1 MSQKVKTH
9 GNGSGYVYK
18 RGKTYTAC
26 KVIGWKTVVNNG
38 VSKQVPVRIY
48 KGGFPTKRAAY
59 DYIPQMEDTKNK
71 RIHTLAT
78 LWETYSNGE
87 MMKISKSKQGHYK
100 TANKKLQDIA
110 YTDIAN
116 LTIDDLQRIIDEK
129 TSSYYPA
136 KDIKNLLSHL
146 YDLAIAQQAVTINL
160 SEYLTLPD
168 LNETEAIPF
177 SEEEIKKLQDA
188 FHKGDTFTGYVLVMI
203 YTGMM
208 PGELFDLKTELID
221 LETQMIFG
229 AGKKTKQ
236 RKVSPIILPDAVLPI
251 FKQLIPLSKDGKL
264 LPMCRETFY
273 DEFARMKTRHQLNPE
288 LKPYS
293 CRHTTATALK
303 MARVDKETIKDIMR
317 HANVRMTEHYM
328 HGIDADRLVGAANLI
343 DFTEKG
349 NKKRGA

>member
-1 MSQKVKTH
+1 MNIFEELTA
-9 GNGSGYVYK
+9 
-18 RGKTYTAC
+18 RG
-26 KVIGWKTVVNNG
+26 
-38 VSKQVPVRIY
+38 
-48 KGGFPTKRAAY
+48 
-59 DYIPQMEDTKNK
+59 
-71 RIHTLAT
+71 L
-78 LWETYSNGE
+78 
-87 MMKISKSKQGHYK
+87 
-100 TANKKLQDIA
+100 
-110 YTDIAN
+110 
-116 LTIDDLQRIIDEK
+116 
-129 TSSYYPA
+129 
-136 KDIKNLLSHL
+136 
-146 YDLAIAQQAVTINL
+146 IAQVT
-160 SEYLTLPD
+160 D
-168 LNETEAIPF
+168 
-177 SEEEIKKLQDA
+177 EEEIKKLQDA

-251 FKQLIPLSKDGKL
+251 FKQLIPFAKDGKL

-273 DEFARMKTRHQLNPE
+273 DEFTRMKTRYQLNPD